1 MGGFDGGAP
10 HVRTISITHSRV
22 SAEVTT
28 SAPSLRRIPGRDD
41 KSDLDTSN
49 DKDAKRVSFLLPGH
63 ESKPDPDSS
72 DSTDSKDML
81 PSSAPAYRVPQRRV
95 ESSASEAVEERDREC
110 ESSSLVR
117 FAPTSFVLVAE
128 AFPVWAL
135 CLERLF
141 CASIYIPDYDNSAT
155 FLAYLEDR
163 DLPAHLWTR
172 LVSHLGSGRVH
183 FGRDGPEDAIHL
195 CSGSLRFL
203 RRYCDTHP
211 TVRALLAVDKFMRVK
226 TLPEDVGVS
235 WHRARHV
242 EFGGATRLV
251 TLIGYKG
258 LVATPAT
265 TQLRRTIGDFVEYG
279 LESTA
284 FRSQPDALEVGDLLH
299 PLQLDRVVRYPSG
312 RSFNGSITRALVPEE
327 LGLVYGLPT
336 WLRAGGLAQPS
347 SFAIL
352 PLQILD
358 GFLKSVL
365 RQAPTERQGRFDA
378 RAPVRAPDRPRP
390 AEVWFESI
398 QAALPGSWIDAT
410 LVTDKAAKSDKAGVP
425 KHLWDQR
432 ILLIWPHLNGR
443 LEWLRDRLMHLAMR
457 SLYLEFREFMATAH
471 GADWSSRLR
480 IAQEAARHNGG
491 LKGQNARLQGS
502 GRAGEDRELIAD
514 AQAGRSALLCFGA
527 SDWWEWKGGSTLNFW
542 RWPEGEQRRAARD
555 GMRAY
560 IIGQLPRNRK
570 PSRPPRPD
578 QKRSIFGKIVKV
590 LRRGYLAFSPK
601 IKSLVDAFPV
611 PKGDD
616 IRMVYNGASCG
627 LNEALWAP
635 NFWLPKAA
643 SASRLLDY
651 GYFSV
656 DLDMGEMFPNFPLPQ
671 ALRPYSGLD
680 LSPFRS
686 LFETDAPDLL
696 RDAPGLEDGQLWVRW
711 ERNWMGT
718 LPSPYMSIR
727 FFYWAE
733 EFVRGNRMDPAN
745 ALGWDKVKLNC
756 PGSPDF
762 DPTSA
767 RVMKWRSDVERVAND
782 IITFVDDVRASG
794 WSAEEA
800 WQVSRQLAARLQ
812 YLGIQD
818 APRKRRP
825 PCCDPGAWAGAIFST
840 LGDKITQTV
849 SQAKWEKGR
858 AYIREIKDFMDA
870 HLVDCV
876 FSYKYLEQIRGFL
889 VHLAMTF
896 DFLKPYLKGL
906 HQTLAYHL
914 GKRDKLGWKRGERDW
929 INYVSHQVESGGMTQ
944 DEAFQALHPPAF
956 EDIPVPVNVS
966 PLQRMRED
974 FDVMDDF
981 FSAESP
987 PVMLLRC
994 RKVLYILYGFA
1005 DASGSGFGSSFQLPT
1020 GLSLRIGTWG
1030 KDDEG
1035 KSSNWRE
1042 FENVVEALEDQAA
1055 KGELAD
1061 AVVYLATDNSTVEAC
1076 AANGT
1081 SSSPLLHS
1089 LVVRLRLIEVLTGCR
1104 IILFHVSG
1112 ERMKAQGT
1120 DGFSRGSLK
1129 EGIATGLS
1137 MLSFIPL
1144 HLSAVERS
1152 PEIEDWVR
1160 AWFPG
1165 KEVELL
1171 KPEDW
1176 FERGHDLSGG
1186 SYDSRG
1192 FWRPAEKS
1200 GIFIWAP
1207 PPGAAEAAVEEL
1219 RKARIKRQNSTH
1231 VFMVPRLLGPEWK
1244 KQVHKA
1250 CDFVIEIPPGHPC
1263 WPCVMYEPL
1272 IVGICLPFIRSDP
1285 WQLKGT
1291 PKVFAL
1297 VRKLRRVFKDAEMDG
1312 GDILR
1317 KFLLE
1322 FERIRTMPADV
1333 VRQVLHFE
1341 SGCEVSR

>member
-1 MGGFDGGAP
+1 
-10 HVRTISITHSRV
+10 
-22 SAEVTT
+22 
-28 SAPSLRRIPGRDD
+28 
-41 KSDLDTSN
+41 
-49 DKDAKRVSFLLPGH
+49 
-63 ESKPDPDSS
+63 
-72 DSTDSKDML
+72 ML
-81 PSSAPAYRVPQRRV
+81 PSSVPSYRVPQRRAEISPGEV
-95 ESSASEAVEERDREC
+95 VGERARAC
-110 ESSSLVR
+110 ESSGLVR

-141 CASIYIPDYDNSAT
+141 CSH
-155 FLAYLEDR
+155 LYLPEYSSPAAFANALKER
-163 DLPAHLWTR
+163 ELPVHLWTR
-172 LVSHLGSGRVH
+172 LVSHLGSERLH
-183 FGRDGPEDAIHL
+183 FGEEGPADSIHL
-195 CSGSLRFL
+195 CSGSLAFL
-203 RRYCDTHP
+203 RQYCTLYP
-211 TVRALLAVDKFMRVK
+211 NVTALLAVDRPMRVK
-226 TLPEDVGVS
+226 SMPADPGVS
-235 WHRARHV
+235 WHRARHT
-242 EFGGATRLV
+242 EFGGATCLV

-258 LVATPAT
+258 LSTTPAT
-265 TQLRRTIGDFVEYG
+265 TQLRRKIGDFVEYG

-284 FRSQPDALEVGDLLH
+284 CQSQPDSLEVGDLLH
-299 PLQLDRVVRYPSG
+299 PLHLDRAVCYKSG
-312 RSFNGSITRALVPEE
+312 RSHTGTITRALVPEE

-336 WLRAGGLAQPS
+336 WLRAGGLDHPS
-347 SFAIL
+347 TFAII
-352 PLQILD
+352 PVQILD
-358 GFLKSVL
+358 GFLKPVL
-365 RQAPTERQGRFDA
+365 REAPAERQGRFDA
-378 RAPVRAPDRPRP
+378 RVPTRAPDRPRP
-390 AEVWFESI
+390 AAVWFKSI
-398 QAALPGSWIDAT
+398 RAALPGSWIDTT
-410 LVTDKAAKSDKAGVP
+410 LVTDKAAKSDKAAVP

-432 ILLIWPHLNGR
+432 ILLIWPHLTGR
-443 LEWLRDRLMHLAMR
+443 LEWLRDKLMHVAMR
-457 SLYLEFREFMATAH
+457 SIYLEFQAFMVETH
-471 GADWSSRLR
+471 GPDWSSRLR
-480 IAQEAARHNGG
+480 LAQEAARHKGG
-491 LKGQNARLQGS
+491 LKEQGTGLHSS
-502 GRAGEDRELIAD
+502 GRALEDRELIAD
-514 AQAGRSALLCFGA
+514 AKAGRSALLCFGA

-570 PSRPPRPD
+570 PARPPKSEE
-578 QKRSIFGKIVKV
+578 KRSIFAKIVKV
-590 LRRGYLAFSPK
+590 LRRGYLAFNPD
-601 IKSLVDAFPV
+601 IKSLVDVFAV
-611 PKGDD
+611 QKGLD
-616 IRMVYNGASCG
+616 IRCVYNGASCG

-635 NFWLPKAA
+635 NFWLPKAS

-651 GYFSV
+651 GYYSV

-686 LFETDAPDLL
+686 LFETEAPDLL
-696 RDAPGLEDGQLWVRW
+696 RDAPGLEDGRLWVRW

-733 EFVRGNRMDPAN
+733 DFVRGKRTDPAN
-745 ALGWDKVKLNC
+745 ALAWDKVKLNC
-756 PGSPDF
+756 PGSDGF
-762 DPTSA
+762 DPTAA

-800 WQVSRQLAARLQ
+800 WQVSRQLASRLQ

-858 AYIREIKDFMDA
+858 AYIVELKSFMDA
-870 HLVDCV
+870 HPVDCV
-876 FSYKYLEQIRGFL
+876 FSYKHLEQIRGFL

-914 GKRDKLGWKRGERDW
+914 GRRDKLGWKRGERDW
-929 INYVSHQVESGGMTQ
+929 MTYVSNQVESGGMTA

-974 FDVMDDF
+974 FEVLDDY
-981 FSAESP
+981 FSAECP

-1005 DASGSGFGSSFQLPT
+1005 DASGSGFGSSFQLPS
-1020 GLSLRIGTWG
+1020 GVSLRIGTWG
-1030 KDDEG
+1030 KDDED

-1076 AANGT
+1076 ASNGT

-1089 LVVRLRLIEVLTGCR
+1089 LVVRLRKIEIATGCR

-1152 PEIEDWVR
+1152 PGVKDWIKT
-1160 AWFPG
+1160 WFPKG
-1165 KEVELL
+1165 TEVEFLE
-1171 KPEDW
+1171 PEDW
-1176 FERGHDLSGG
+1176 FERGHDLKEG

-1192 FWRPAEKS
+1192 FWRPGVKP
-1200 GIFIWAP
+1200 GIFIWTP
-1207 PPGAAEAAVEEL
+1207 PPGAAEAAIEEL
-1219 RKARIKRQNSTH
+1219 RKARIKRQDSTH
-1231 VFMVPRLLGPEWK
+1231 LFVVPRLLAPEWR

-1250 CDFVIEIPPGHPC
+1250 CDLVLEIPPGHPC
-1263 WPCVMYEPL
+1263 WPCDMYEPL
-1272 IVGICLPFIRSDP
+1272 IIGVCLPFIHSDP

-1291 PKVFAL
+1291 PKVLAL
-1297 VRKLRRVFKDAEMDG
+1297 VRKLRRVFKEAEVDG

-1317 KFLLE
+1317 QFLLE
-1322 FERIRTMPADV
+1322 CKRIRTMPPDV
-1333 VRQVLHFE
+1333 VRKMLF
-1341 SGCEVSR
+1341 R